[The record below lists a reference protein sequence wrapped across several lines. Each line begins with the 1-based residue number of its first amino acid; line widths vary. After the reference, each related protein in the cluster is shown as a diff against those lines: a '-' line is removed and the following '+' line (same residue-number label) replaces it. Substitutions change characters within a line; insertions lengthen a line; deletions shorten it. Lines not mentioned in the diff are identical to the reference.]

1 MPERRHLSLEL
12 RLVLACAVVAL
23 AAAALVTAA
32 VVPAMARWMDEV
44 EPGQRGDLLLGWVG
58 VPALFAV
65 TGAAAVGW
73 WVGSVLVRPLRRLT
87 TVVQRM
93 AAGDRAVRVGDVPG
107 REPAE
112 LGRAIDTMAD
122 ALVRQEAA
130 RQQMVDDV
138 AHELRTPLAAL
149 QAGLEELRDGLVEPD
164 AATLAALHDQSQRL
178 GRVVAD
184 LGDLAAAEASA
195 PSLRRAPLDLADL
208 AAAVLRD
215 KLPVLRAAGVAP
227 SSSLAPA
234 ATVGDAGRLYQVLGN
249 VLDNVARYCPDGSTV
264 TVTSGVQDGAAV
276 LRVED
281 TGPGIPPGDLP
292 HVTRRLY
299 RGSNAAG
306 VAGSGIG
313 LAVAR
318 ELVAAHGG
326 RLTVGPG
333 TGGLGTRVELRLPL
347 LDRSGLTGA
356 RGAGAGP
363 RR

>member
-1 MPERRHLSLEL
+1 MSLEL
-12 RLVLACAVVAL
+12 RLVLACALVAL

-32 VVPAMARWMDEV
+32 VVPAMARWMDDV

-87 TVVQRM
+87 AVVRQM
-93 AAGDRAVRVGDVPG
+93 ADGDRSVRVGDVPG

-164 AATLAALHDQSQRL
+164 PATLAALHDQSQRL

-184 LGDLAAAEASA
+184 LGALAAAEAS
-195 PSLRRAPLDLADL
+195 
-208 AAAVLRD
+208 
-215 KLPVLRAAGVAP
+215 
-227 SSSLAPA
+227 
-234 ATVGDAGRLYQVLGN
+234 
-249 VLDNVARYCPDGSTV
+249 
-264 TVTSGVQDGAAV
+264 
-276 LRVED
+276 
-281 TGPGIPPGDLP
+281 
-292 HVTRRLY
+292 
-299 RGSNAAG
+299 
-306 VAGSGIG
+306 
-313 LAVAR
+313 
-318 ELVAAHGG
+318 
-326 RLTVGPG
+326 
-333 TGGLGTRVELRLPL
+333 
-347 LDRSGLTGA
+347 
-356 RGAGAGP
+356 
-363 RR
+363 